1 MPRAFCWQTRVS
13 FIREALIDESIV
25 SDVRKRGMKLVST
38 QHESQNDDPRSWI
51 GGEAA
56 VGAQARSY
64 IRRQA
69 GPPASLLGVI
79 LGLTFLG
86 GLALGSS
93 FGLLCRDK
101 HK

>member
-1 MPRAFCWQTRVS
+1 
-13 FIREALIDESIV
+13 
-25 SDVRKRGMKLVST
+25 MKLVST
-38 QHESQNDDPRSWI
+38 QNEPQSDDPRSWM
-51 GGEAA
+51 GGEAT
-56 VGAQARSY
+56 VGSQARRY

-93 FGLLCRDK
+93 FGLLCRNK
-101 HK
+101 SK